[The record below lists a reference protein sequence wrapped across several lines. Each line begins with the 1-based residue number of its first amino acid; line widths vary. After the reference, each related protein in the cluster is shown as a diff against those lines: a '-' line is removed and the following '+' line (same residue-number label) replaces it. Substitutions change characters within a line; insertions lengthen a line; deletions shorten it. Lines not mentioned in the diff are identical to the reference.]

1 MAVWYTGAVRNTR
14 LLLEEIF
21 NSITHGLGVLLVV
34 AGVVTFFLLR
44 TAASDELKIIGFSIF
59 AGSLFLMYLISTL
72 THSLIFTKA
81 KKVFMILDHSA
92 IYLLIAGTYT
102 PFLLTSLKGLLGY
115 VLLGVVWTLA
125 LSGIVFKAFFVEK
138 FKTISTILYIGLGWL
153 IVIAVKPLLQA
164 VTLRIFLFMLL
175 GGIFYT
181 LGTIFYSAKKLPF
194 AHTIWHL
201 FVLVGSACHF
211 AAIYLL

>member
-1 MAVWYTGAVRNTR
+1 MNIR

-21 NSITHGLGVLLVV
+21 NSITHGIGVLLVIV
-34 AGVVTFFLLR
+34 GVVTFLLLK
-44 TAASDELKIIGFSIF
+44 TAASDQYKIIGFSIF
-59 AGSLFLMYLISTL
+59 ALCLFLMYLISTL
-72 THSLIFTKA
+72 THSLIFTKV

-102 PFLLTSLKGLLGY
+102 PFLLTSLKGPLGY
-115 VLLGVVWTLA
+115 ILLAVVWTLA
-125 LSGIVFKAFFVEK
+125 ICGIVFKAIFLEK
-138 FKTISTILYIGLGWL
+138 WKVISTILYISLGWL
-153 IVIAVKPLLQA
+153 IVIAIRPLFQA
-164 VTLRIFLFMLL
+164 VTFRIFLLMLL

-211 AAIYLL
+211 FAVYLL